1 MKTKLIELQ
10 LIRQS
15 YMKKLANIEKQI
27 NQIKGENTY
36 EQGRTIKGIFSTS
49 KGM

>member
-10 LIRQS
+10 LMKQI

-27 NQIKGENTY
+27 NLLKENTY
-36 EQGRTIKGIFSTS
+36 EQERTVLTTD
-49 KGM
+49 